1 MEEEKEHNILPEN
14 PNDDGAVGKFRQWFR
29 ESADFMS
36 DWRDAARQDYEFVA
50 GKQWSDADI
59 AAFEESGR
67 PAITINRIKP
77 LINILSGYQ
86 RVNRYDI
93 DFLPRTNDDID
104 VCTVRKGMTKYIL
117 DECEYDKNE
126 SQAFLD
132 AVIGGLGWLEVGYKF
147 APEVN
152 DGDAYVKREDP
163 FGMYIDPETHNL
175 DLSDAKY
182 ICRAKWV
189 DKDELVL
196 MYPEHK
202 DEIMAQYTVYDTIE
216 RTDGRTED
224 PLWYKRD
231 VQKARLVE
239 CWYKVRE
246 RETVFY
252 LADGSVVPKEQMKI
266 DYFLQGLVISTA
278 QIPVTRV
285 RVASFIERVLLEDIP
300 SPYEHGDFPF
310 VPITCYLYG
319 AGDLPAGFVRDLIDP
334 QKELNRRRI
343 QELHILNTTGNGGGF
358 IEEGAMT
365 PRQEADFKKKA
376 TYPGYYAK
384 VTPGA
389 ISGGKILERSMN
401 SQQIPS
407 GVINAQQESQNDI
420 VTISG
425 INEALMGTDI
435 PANASGRAIEL
446 KQKQAITQIAPM
458 FDHLRDAKK
467 KVAYL
472 LWGKRAHKGIVP
484 QFYTEDKVYR
494 VEGENGQQFI
504 HINQQV
510 VQQDPL
516 GRAVVTTLN
525 DLSQGEFD
533 IVVADVQASTTQR
546 QAQLWGLV
554 DAVQNLG
561 LPGDLIF
568 DIIVDLSDLPNKQEI
583 KKRWQAQQQSQAQAA
598 QQQQQAQQQMMQD
611 YYNHETQLAQM
622 KLVHQ
627 SQSITFKDAPLPIQL
642 AMAAKQG
649 LIDPE
654 IAKYTT
660 NLWIQQQYPA
670 LADQLQARDQQRQAL
685 AGQQAQAMAAQQAQR
700 QAQQQQIAQAMAQ
713 AQVQQQ
719 NQTGGNNANTLTKPA
734 VQSLISGQGPAL

>member
-1 MEEEKEHNILPEN
+1 MAEEKEQRILPEN
-14 PNDDGAVGKFRQWFR
+14 PNDDGEVGKFREWFR
-29 ESADFMS
+29 EAADFAS

-59 AAFEESGR
+59 AAFEDSGR

-77 LINILSGYQ
+77 LINVLSGYQ
-86 RVNRYDI
+86 RLNRYDI

-104 VCTVRKGMTKYIL
+104 VCTVRKGITKYIL
-117 DECEYDKNE
+117 DECEFDKNE

-147 APEVN
+147 DPEVN

-163 FGMYIDPETHNL
+163 FGIYIDPETHKL
-175 DLSDAKY
+175 DLSDSKY

-189 DKDELVL
+189 DKDELAL
-196 MYPEHK
+196 AYPEHK
-202 DEIMAQYTVYDTIE
+202 DEIMAQYAIYDSIE
-216 RTDGRTED
+216 RADAKMED

-231 VQKARLVE
+231 TDKARLVE
-239 CWYKVRE
+239 CWYKVKT

-252 LADGSVVPKEQMKI
+252 LSDGRTIPQKDMLI
-266 DYFLQGLVISTA
+266 DYFLQGLVVASR

-285 RVASFIERVLLEDIP
+285 RVASFLERVLLEDIP
-300 SPYEHGDFPF
+300 SPYEHGEFPF
-310 VPITCYLYG
+310 VPITCYNFG
-319 AGDLPAGFVRDLIDP
+319 ADDLPAGFVRDLIDP
-334 QKELNRRRI
+334 QRELNRRRI

-365 PRQEADFKKKA
+365 PRQKAEFQKKA
-376 TYPGYYAK
+376 SYPGYYAE

-389 ISGGKILERSMN
+389 ISQGKILERSMN
-401 SQQIPS
+401 AQAIPS
-407 GVINAQQESQNDI
+407 GIINAQQEAANDL
-420 VTISG
+420 VNISG
-425 INEALMGTDI
+425 INEALMGVDI
-435 PANASGRAIEL
+435 PSNASGRAIEL
-446 KQKQAITQIAPM
+446 KQKQAITHIAPM

-472 LWGKRAHKGIVP
+472 LWGKRAHKGIIP

-504 HINQQV
+504 HVNQQV
-510 VQQDPL
+510 VQQDQM
-516 GRAVVTTLN
+516 GNAIVTTLN

-533 IVVADVQASTTQR
+533 IVVSDVQSSTTQR
-546 QAQLWGLV
+546 QAQLWELV

-568 DIIVDLSDLPNKQEI
+568 DIIVDLSDLPNKNEI
-583 KKRWQAQQQSQAQAA
+583 KQRWQANQQQQQQAA
-598 QQQQQAQQQMMQD
+598 QAQQQAQQQMMQD
-611 YYNHETQLAQM
+611 YYDHETQIERM

-627 SQSITFKDAPLPIQL
+627 NQSIAFKDAPLPIQF

-649 LIDPE
+649 LIDPA
-654 IAKYTT
+654 IAKYATD
-660 NLWIQQQYPA
+660 LMVQQMFPA
-670 LADQLQARDQQRQAL
+670 LADQLKQRDTQ
-685 AGQQAQAMAAQQAQR
+685 AAQQQQQQQQT
-700 QAQQQQIAQAMAQ
+700 QAQQQARQQAIAQMMAQ

-719 NQTGGNNANTLTKPA
+719 NRTNGNNANAVTKPA
-734 VQSLISGQGPAL
+734 MQSLMSGQAPAM